1 MKHGTWHGVAMFGVA
16 SRGKEQ
22 GIEGKSNVKN
32 EKIKIE
38 VCFVDEKDVPPETL
52 ARIEMNAKAFNHAA
66 GRMMHEEWNR
76 RWLSGTEEWRES
88 VRAENRRNGI
98 PPLHATNA

>member
-1 MKHGTWHGVAMFGVA
+1 MERGTAWRCLAWRVEA
-16 SRGKEQ
+16 RNKESKGNQ
-22 GIEGKSNVKN
+22 SVKN

-52 ARIEMNAKAFNHAA
+52 ARMEMNAQAFKRTA

-76 RWLSGTEEWRES
+76 RWFSGTEEWRES

-98 PPLHATNA
+98 PPLHATI